1 MKKVLLASLTLCTL
15 CSTTTIAQASVETE
29 MLNSPFYVAF
39 RSGISNL
46 ETKNFDN
53 FNTVMVA
60 PAVGMHLNEFFR
72 TELEY
77 NYNTHYDEG
86 LTIDYY
92 YDPFFDEGRKE
103 TAEIRMDTIS
113 VQVYADIP
121 SKTNFTPF
129 LNAGIGI
136 TRTETE
142 YNDEGPNDIYKVVDG
157 ETTISWN
164 VGAGISAKIN
174 DSLTLDAMYRY
185 TDFGR
190 VSDLLDTDMTA
201 NKFMIGARYRF

>member
-15 CSTTTIAQASVETE
+15 CSTTTITQASVETE

-46 ETKNFDN
+46 ETKNLDN
-53 FNTVMVA
+53 FNTVMVS
-60 PAVGMHLNEFFR
+60 PAVGVHLNEFFR
-72 TELEY
+72 TEVEY

-86 LTIDYY
+86 LIIDYY
-92 YDPFFDEGRKE
+92 YNPFFDEGRKE

-174 DSLTLDAMYRY
+174 NSLTLDAMYRY

>member
-1 MKKVLLASLTLCTL
+1 
-15 CSTTTIAQASVETE
+15 
-29 MLNSPFYVAF
+29 
-39 RSGISNL
+39 
-46 ETKNFDN
+46 
-53 FNTVMVA
+53 
-60 PAVGMHLNEFFR
+60 
-72 TELEY
+72 
-77 NYNTHYDEG
+77 
-86 LTIDYY
+86 
-92 YDPFFDEGRKE
+92 
-103 TAEIRMDTIS
+103 MDTIS

-174 DSLTLDAMYRY
+174 DSLTLDALYRY

>member
-15 CSTTTIAQASVETE
+15 CSTTTIAQASVETG

-46 ETKNFDN
+46 ETKNLDN

-60 PAVGMHLNEFFR
+60 PAVGVHLNEFFR

-86 LTIDYY
+86 LTIGYY
-92 YDPFFDEGRKE
+92 YDPFFDEDRKE

-174 DSLTLDAMYRY
+174 DSLTLDALYRY